1 MKRTMLAI
9 LALSSVAAFA
19 QTKSPAQPEST
30 PVLQSANV
38 QPALF
43 AATNGAAAAAATPV
57 RVSTGVVAPVLVHQV
72 NLTANPAVPE
82 GYVKNRTVGLSLVVD
97 ATGKPTNIKVVES
110 AGTIT
115 DNEVVNAV
123 SEYRY
128 KPATLDGQAIPV
140 DVNLNVTIQ

>member
-43 AATNGAAAAAATPV
+43 AASNGAAAAAATPV
-57 RVSTGVVAPVLVHQV
+57 RVSTGVTAPILVHQV
-72 NLTANPAVPE
+72 SLTQNPAVPD
-82 GYVKNRTVGLSLVVD
+82 GYTRNRVVDLSLVVD
-97 ATGKPTNIKVVES
+97 ATGKPTEIKVVKS
-110 AGTIT
+110 AGAIT
-115 DNEVVNAV
+115 DDEVVNAV
-123 SEYRY
+123 SSYRY
-128 KPATLDGQAIPV
+128 KPATL
-140 DVNLNVTIQ
+140 N